1 MVALITGSSL
11 QLCGPASV
19 ERPRLRVIQGG
30 LDAPE
35 RDYSSVVVAVAV
47 SLVLLMVMGLRMLQG
62 GPPAD
67 TSAAGTS
74 LAGSVATVAVADPGE
89 TMLVVQSGDSL
100 WAIAEALAPG
110 RDPRPIVDALA
121 DRNGGTV
128 LRAGDVLVVPVELQ
142 QAQPSV
148 GLAAAVGSTP

>member
-11 QLCGPASV
+11 QIPGLAPV

-30 LDAPE
+30 RDAPE

-47 SLVLLMVMGLRMLQG
+47 SAVLLMVIGLRMLQG
-62 GPPAD
+62 GPPAEMSAD
-67 TSAAGTS
+67 TSVVAA
-74 LAGSVATVAVADPGE
+74 AAEPGE
-89 TMLVVQSGDSL
+89 TVLVVQSGDSL
-100 WAIAEALAPG
+100 WAIAESLAPG

-142 QAQPSV
+142 QVQSTA
-148 GLAAAVGSTP
+148 GLAVGATATP